1 MRDYKGKEVIIGD
14 KRASLNFYKSII
26 GKKGTV
32 TDRATLTGWFVN
44 ISRSETVAVY
54 DEWIV
59 HEDDLLVIPKENE
72 ETISSMKQEE
82 NPYE

>member
-1 MRDYKGKEVIIGD
+1 MRDYKGKEVVIGN
-14 KRASLNFYKSII
+14 KRAKFNFYKSII

-32 TDRATLTGWFVN
+32 TERANVKSWFVN
-44 ISRSETVAVY
+44 IDRSETVAVY

-72 ETISSMKQEE
+72 ETITSMKQEDLA
-82 NPYE
+82 YD